1 MNTLNFNSI
10 GDRLPPQNIEAE
22 ESILGGILL
31 DPNGI
36 SRVAD
41 TLKAEAFSLE
51 THKLL
56 YENCLRQYRA
66 GKSTD
71 LLSIM
76 TVLLDRK
83 ELDRIGGQSK
93 LLQLVDRT
101 VSAMNIDRYAELV
114 MDKWQRRRL
123 IAIGYKLAELGMAGN
138 HIELEELFNQADALY
153 YSVRNDT
160 EIDSDRPRHINDVL
174 AETYAELEELNAG
187 EDAKPAFIQ
196 TGFYDLDA
204 QIGGLPDALVTI
216 AGRPGMGKSH
226 FANELAIRL
235 LMQGYP
241 ILFYALEMT
250 AGQMAR
256 RLIVRDAAVRG
267 EKIDILKMFKMNAL
281 EANDWD
287 TISASLGSLATL
299 PLYMQDR
306 ADVTATKIEADMQW
320 LAAKEGKVG
329 AVIVDYAQ
337 LMDTEESG
345 MPRYQELD
353 KLLKRLR
360 GLSKKFRCP
369 IIAFAQ
375 IGQHVEKQQDK
386 RPTIADIRESAG
398 FSQESAMILL
408 LYRDEYYNP
417 DSSDKGIM
425 EIIVDKS
432 RFSSGKTV
440 KLLFEPEYGRFR
452 NYKA

>member
-1 MNTLNFNSI
+1 MNTLNLSSI

-22 ESILGGILL
+22 ESILGGILC
-31 DPNGI
+31 DPGAI
-36 SRVAD
+36 SRIAD
-41 TLKAEAFSLE
+41 VLRPEAFSLE
-51 THKLL
+51 SHKLL

-66 GKSTD
+66 GRSTD

-76 TVLLDRK
+76 TILFDRK

-93 LLQLVDRT
+93 LVQLVDRT
-101 VSAMNIDRYAELV
+101 VSAMNIDKYAELV

-123 IAIGYKLAELGMAGN
+123 ITIGYKLAELGMAGT
-138 HIELEELFNQADALY
+138 HIELDELFNQADALY
-153 YSVRNDT
+153 FSVRNDT
-160 EIDSDRPRHINDVL
+160 EIEAERPRHISDIL
-174 AETYAELEELNAG
+174 AATCVELEELNAG

-204 QIGGLPDALVTI
+204 QIGGLPDALITI
-216 AGRPGMGKSH
+216 AGRPAMGKSH
-226 FANELAIRL
+226 FGNELAIRL

-250 AGQMAR
+250 ANQMAR

-267 EKIDILKMFKMNAL
+267 EKMDILKMFKMNAL
-281 EANDWD
+281 VQDDWD
-287 TISASLGSLATL
+287 EISKSIGSLSEL

-306 ADVTATKIEADMQW
+306 ADVTPTKIEADMQW

-329 AVIVDYAQ
+329 AVIIDYAQ
-337 LMDTEESG
+337 LMDTEEPG

-353 KLLKRLR
+353 RLLKRLR
-360 GLSKKFRCP
+360 GMSKKFRCP

-375 IGQHVEKQQDK
+375 VGQHVEKQQDK

-417 DSSDKGIM
+417 DSPDKGIM

-432 RFSSGKTV
+432 RFSSGSTV
-440 KLLFEPEYGRFR
+440 KLLFDKEYGRFR